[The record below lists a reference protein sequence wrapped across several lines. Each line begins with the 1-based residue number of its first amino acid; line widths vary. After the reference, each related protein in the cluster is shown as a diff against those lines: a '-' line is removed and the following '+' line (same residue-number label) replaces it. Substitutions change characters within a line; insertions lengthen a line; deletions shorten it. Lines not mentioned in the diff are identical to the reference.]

1 MTHCQ
6 KLYSLVLFSAIYGPN
21 LMSAQKLST
30 SAAQPPKM
38 DVTARST
45 VTLNNERVINTRQL
59 EFSPA
64 FFEDGIVFIS
74 SQKPLSKE
82 KIFDARIESGT
93 MSIFLARR
101 DQNGQLEKPEAFA
114 SSLVSTL
121 HEGPLTFDKS
131 ANNVYFS
138 RNNSENNGK
147 TAKYTEGVSRLKI
160 YTAKR
165 QGETNWGLP
174 TELSFDENNS
184 DACHPS
190 ISDDG
195 EKLYFASNRTG
206 GYGGMDLYVCER
218 TKAGWSKP
226 RNLGAKINTAGN
238 ELFPF
243 IHADGTLFYS
253 SNGLSKN
260 GGLDIFYVKWDDNDL
275 PLLLPNKKGKGG
287 MGIPVNLGAPFNSD
301 KDDFGF
307 ILDLDMKMGYLTS
320 NRSGGV
326 GSDDIYSFTV
336 NEADGLDNSDEATTE
351 NTVDTDVTNN
361 SKSNA
366 QANTTTH
373 STTYSRDNS
382 TTYSSNNSRI
392 NAHSNVNSNDNANIE
407 TYSNPRPNG
416 VNAVKTKGK
425 QLNILVVD
433 RQTSKPIADATTAYL
448 NLNDLSVSDII
459 LGDNGRQAQFVK
471 SDGTFNLDV
480 VASKLQNK
488 PTNLSGKAQIKTD
501 KNGSYII
508 NVAKKGY
515 STEQITLKQG
525 DLREDIVVLLSQSA
539 SQLSSQLSSPV
550 TLHEGQSFK
559 LNNVY
564 YNYDDDTIRPDAARD
579 LDVLYLLMKKHPD
592 MEVELSAHTD
602 ARGTPAYNLN
612 LSQRRAESAVQYLI
626 RKGIDSQRI
635 KAIGYGESQL
645 KNHCAS
651 GVFCTDNE
659 HKINR
664 RTEVKIIKSGSAEGQ
679 IFTEY

>member
-6 KLYSLVLFSAIYGPN
+6 KLYSLAILSAIYGPN
-21 LMSAQKLST
+21 FMSAQKLSV
-30 SAAQPPKM
+30 SDAPPPQT
-38 DVTARST
+38 DVAMRNNA
-45 VTLNNERVINTRQL
+45 VILVNERTINTRQL

-101 DQNGQLEKPEAFA
+101 DENGQLEKPEAFA

-131 ANNVYFS
+131 ASNVYFS

-147 TAKYTEGVSRLKI
+147 TPKYTEGVSRLKI

-218 TKAGWSKP
+218 TKTGWGKP
-226 RNLGAKINTAGN
+226 RNLGAKINTTGN

-243 IHADGTLFYS
+243 IHADGTLFFS
-253 SNGLSKN
+253 SNGLSKS

-275 PLLLPNKKGKGG
+275 PLSLPNKKGKGG
-287 MGIPVNLGAPFNSD
+287 IGMPVNLGAPFNSD

-307 ILDLDMKMGYLTS
+307 ILDVDMKMGYLTS
-320 NRSGGV
+320 NRNGGV
-326 GSDDIYSFTV
+326 GSDDIYSFTTNQTDV
-336 NEADGLDNSDEATTE
+336 SENADETITE
-351 NTVDTDVTNN
+351 NTADVE
-361 SKSNA
+361 
-366 QANTTTH
+366 
-373 STTYSRDNS
+373 
-382 TTYSSNNSRI
+382 
-392 NAHSNVNSNDNANIE
+392 E
-407 TYSNPRPNG
+407 TKEDRNEAKEDRNK
-416 VNAVKTKGK
+416 VKAVRNEAKTVRNEAKEGRNEAKEGRNEAKTKGK
-425 QLNILVVD
+425 QVNILVVD
-433 RQTSKPIADATTAYL
+433 RQTSKPISEATTAYL
-448 NLNDLSVSDII
+448 NLNDLSISDVI
-459 LGDNGRQAQFVK
+459 LGNNGKQAQFVK
-471 SDGTFNLDV
+471 YDGTFDLDV

-488 PTNLSGKAQIKTD
+488 QTNISGKAQITTD
-501 KNGSYII
+501 RKGSYVI
-508 NVAKKGY
+508 NITKKGY
-515 STEQITLKQG
+515 SSEQITLKQG
-525 DLREDIVVLLSQSA
+525 DLREDIVVLLNQSF
-539 SQLSSQLSSPV
+539 SPSSSPV
-550 TLHEGQSFK
+550 TLREGQSFK

-564 YNYDDDTIRPDAARD
+564 YNYDDDTIRPEAARD
-579 LDVLYLLMKKHPD
+579 LNTLYVLMVKYPD

-635 KAIGYGESQL
+635 RAIGYGESQL
-645 KNHCAS
+645 KNHCVS

-664 RTEVKIIKSGSAEGQ
+664 RTEVKITKSGSAEGQ
-679 IFTEY
+679 IFTE

>member
-6 KLYSLVLFSAIYGPN
+6 KLYSLAILSAIYGPN
-21 LMSAQKLST
+21 FMSAQKLSV
-30 SAAQPPKM
+30 SDAPPPQT
-38 DVTARST
+38 DVAGRNNV
-45 VTLNNERVINTRQL
+45 VTLVNERTINTRQL

-114 SSLVSTL
+114 SSLVSAL

-174 TELSFDENNS
+174 TELSFDEDNS

-206 GYGGMDLYVCER
+206 GYGGMDIYVSER
-218 TKAGWSKP
+218 TKKGWGKP
-226 RNLGAKINTAGN
+226 RNLGPKINTTGN

-243 IHADGTLFYS
+243 IHTDGTLFYS
-253 SNGLSKN
+253 SNGLSKS

-275 PLLLPNKKGKGG
+275 PLPLPNKKGKGG
-287 MGIPVNLGAPFNSD
+287 VGMPVNLGAPFNSD

-307 ILDLDMKMGYLTS
+307 ILDVDMKMGYLTS
-320 NRSGGV
+320 NRNGGA
-326 GSDDIYSFTV
+326 GSDDIYSFTT
-336 NEADGLDNSDEATTE
+336 NETDVSDNADETTTE
-351 NTVDTDVTNN
+351 NTADTEGVKTNRN
-361 SKSNA
+361 KERNKERHEDRNELENEA
-366 QANTTTH
+366 KPH
-373 STTYSRDNS
+373 F
-382 TTYSSNNSRI
+382 SS
-392 NAHSNVNSNDNANIE
+392 E
-407 TYSNPRPNG
+407 NG
-416 VNAVKTKGK
+416 AKTKGK
-425 QLNILVVD
+425 QVNILVVD
-433 RQTSKPIADATTAYL
+433 RQTSKPISAATTAYL
-448 NLNDLSVSDII
+448 NLNDLSISDVI
-459 LGDNGRQAQFVK
+459 LGNNGKQAQFVK
-471 SDGTFNLDV
+471 SDGTFDLDV
-480 VASKLQNK
+480 VAAKLHNK
-488 PTNLSGKAQIKTD
+488 QTNVSGKSQITTD
-501 KNGSYII
+501 KKGSYVI
-508 NVAKKGY
+508 NITKKGY
-515 STEQITLKQG
+515 SSEQITLKQG
-525 DLREDIVVLLSQSA
+525 DLREDIVVLLSQSSGQSYNQSY
-539 SQLSSQLSSPV
+539 SQPSSQSFSQSSGQPLRNV
-550 TLHEGQSFK
+550 TLREGYSFR

-564 YNYDDDTIRPDAARD
+564 YNYDDATIRPDAARD
-579 LDVLYLLMKKHPD
+579 LNTLYVLMMKYPD

-602 ARGTPAYNLN
+602 ARGTPAYNVD
-612 LSQRRAESAVQYLI
+612 LSQRRAESAVQYLV

-635 KAIGYGESQL
+635 RAVGYGESQL
-645 KNHCAS
+645 KNHCVS

-664 RTEVKIIKSGSAEGQ
+664 RTEVKITKSGSAEGQ
-679 IFTEY
+679 IFTE